1 MLPDH
6 CLPKSGNTRCH
17 PNSGPVPVM
26 TNHDEHP
33 EMQGQA
39 QKKRKTE
46 RQGQAQKQ
54 AAGVL
59 EEFEE
64 DEVNDDPPEG
74 PNFDTRPWFWAHR
87 LPTKKAAPMPPFEN
101 VAAQRPE
108 GARLPSVGLVLFLE
122 AMTDLIGQINVE
134 NAEEEWNSESIERI
148 KQVPTELKTK
158 LNDRAHM
165 IKWMSCWQSFLTAME
180 THGPKS
186 KRDTW
191 LSCNKVMDDSG
202 PDIIELTTD

>member
-1 MLPDH
+1 
-6 CLPKSGNTRCH
+6 
-17 PNSGPVPVM
+17 M

-33 EMQGQA
+33 

-74 PNFDTRPWFWAHR
+74 PNFDTRPWFWAQR
-87 LPTKKAAPMPPFEN
+87 LGGHKRAQIPMPPFEN
-101 VAAQRPE
+101 AAAQRPE

-122 AMTDLIGQINVE
+122 AMTSHWPTQPARRGRRMEI
-134 NAEEEWNSESIERI
+134 RI
-148 KQVPTELKTK
+148 Y
-158 LNDRAHM
+158 
-165 IKWMSCWQSFLTAME
+165 
-180 THGPKS
+180 
-186 KRDTW
+186 
-191 LSCNKVMDDSG
+191 
-202 PDIIELTTD
+202 

>member
-1 MLPDH
+1 
-6 CLPKSGNTRCH
+6 
-17 PNSGPVPVM
+17 M

-59 EEFEE
+59 EDFEE

-134 NAEEEWNSESIERI
+134 NAEEEWNSEYWTHQTGAYWAED
-148 KQVPTELKTK
+148 KAQ
-158 LNDRAHM
+158 
-165 IKWMSCWQSFLTAME
+165 WQSTHDQMDELAKLSYCNGDTRAKEQARHLAMI
-180 THGPKS
+180 
-186 KRDTW
+186 
-191 LSCNKVMDDSG
+191 
-202 PDIIELTTD
+202 PDQT

>member
-59 EEFEE
+59 EDFEE

-74 PNFDTRPWFWAHR
+74 PNFDTRP
-87 LPTKKAAPMPPFEN
+87 
-101 VAAQRPE
+101 
-108 GARLPSVGLVLFLE
+108 
-122 AMTDLIGQINVE
+122 
-134 NAEEEWNSESIERI
+134 
-148 KQVPTELKTK
+148 
-158 LNDRAHM
+158 
-165 IKWMSCWQSFLTAME
+165 
-180 THGPKS
+180 
-186 KRDTW
+186 
-191 LSCNKVMDDSG
+191 
-202 PDIIELTTD
+202 